1 VRLKMLVTTFMDYLR
16 PTLVD
21 AVDMRMEHTRY
32 PSQFTEIGSKDVDEG
47 AEAERRLLADE
58 LA

>member
-1 VRLKMLVTTFMDYLR
+1 MLVTTFMDYLR